1 MVENGLTASKSCDSP
16 IRAPSMTLEATD
28 AATQE
33 PNTVVERLHQELF
46 ARFEVRGREET
57 AARANAAV
65 QLPIL
70 GM

>member
-1 MVENGLTASKSCDSP
+1 MVENGLTASKSCGSP
-16 IRAPSMTLEATD
+16 IRAPSMTLEAAD

-33 PNTVVERLHQELF
+33 PNTVERLHQELF
-46 ARFEVRGREET
+46 ARFEVRGREEA

-65 QLPIL
+65 QLPTP